1 MIKDSSK
8 KIEEIIETIK
18 KRSSEIYDNFGT
30 GPSYHFY
37 KRLYQL
43 RNDYNN
49 IELFLSKDYHI
60 DLLYA
65 ALISWGMNSRRA
77 KIKDFDQ
84 FRQSICSC
92 SDQFKD
98 LETFEKEG
106 IKDFNKLKPILQ
118 EIYGNLSLMKT
129 SGILVSNSKLLHF
142 LFPKVCMPMDRTYTL
157 SYFYGYA
164 DESLKKYIEITE
176 LSYEIMNLPENWGN
190 YLDDKWNTTVPKLI
204 DNAII
209 LLEEKS
215 VKNNGI

>member
-1 MIKDSSK
+1 MIKDRST
-8 KIEEIIETIK
+8 KIEKIIEIIKIK
-18 KRSSEIYDNFGT
+18 KGTSEIGNFGT
-30 GPSYHFY
+30 GPSFHFY

-49 IELFLSKDYHI
+49 VELFLSKDYHI

-77 KIKDFDQ
+77 KIKDFEE
-84 FRQSICSC
+84 FRRSILLC

-106 IKDFNKLKPILQ
+106 IKDLNKLIPILRN
-118 EIYGNLSLMKT
+118 IYENLNLMGSEGK
-129 SGILVSNSKLLHF
+129 LVSNSKLLHF
-142 LFPKVCMPMDRTYTL
+142 LFPKLCVPMDRTYTL
-157 SYFYGYA
+157 SYFYGNT
-164 DESLKKYIEITE
+164 DESLDKYIEITE
-176 LSYEIMNLPENWGN
+176 LSYEIMNMPENWDD

-209 LLEEKS
+209 FIGEKGS
-215 VKNNGI
+215 